1 MVSAASPQLSVV
13 VAIVSD
19 TTSLDYH
26 ISHLGGCLEALHR
39 QFDAPSLEIIVPYHE
54 RINNID
60 DIKQQYP
67 NVNFIFVDDLRTLTS
82 TAGRREH
89 HDELRAR
96 GIAAARGEIIALTE
110 DHAHPDAGWCNCI
123 VKAHKD
129 SIAGVGG
136 AIENGI
142 DRPLNWAV
150 YFCDFGKYQNPVP
163 SGRSWIASD
172 ANVAYKRSA
181 LESISTVWQHS
192 FNEIF
197 VNSTLIENGRSL
209 TLSPDMI
216 VYQHRDNLDPLEAV
230 KERYIWGRSYAG
242 TRCEQLS
249 LAKRIIY
256 AVLSPV
262 LPIVL
267 VLRMAVNVI
276 KKGRCVSVFLK
287 VLPLTLLLT
296 ISWSLGELVGYITAK
311 SC

>member
-1 MVSAASPQLSVV
+1 MVSAASPQLSVI

-19 TTSLDYH
+19 TTSLDYD
-26 ISHLGGCLEALHR
+26 ISHLRGCLNALHH
-39 QFDAPSLEIIVPYHE
+39 QFHPPSLEIIVPYHE
-54 RINNID
+54 GINGID

-67 NVNFIFVDDLRTLTS
+67 NVNFMFVNGLRTLQS
-82 TAGRREH
+82 TTGSREH

-96 GIAAARGEIIALTE
+96 GIAVARGNIIALTE
-110 DHAHPDAGWCNCI
+110 DHAHPDASWCTVV
-123 VKAHKD
+123 VKAHEAD
-129 SIAGVGG
+129 IAGVGG

-163 SGRSWIASD
+163 GGPSLIASD

-181 LESISTVWQHS
+181 LESISTIWQRS

-197 VNSTLIENGRSL
+197 VNSALIENGGSL

-216 VYQHRDNLDPLEAV
+216 AYQYRENLNPLDAI

-249 LAKRIIY
+249 LAKRFIY
-256 AVLSPV
+256 ALLSPL

-267 VLRMAVNVI
+267 VSRMTLKVI
-276 KKGRCVSVFLK
+276 NQGRCIGIFLK
-287 VLPLTLLLT
+287 VLPLTIVLT